1 MAYKD
6 FYTRVPGTNIT
17 YNDGTLSATKS
28 QEAGPRVM
36 IAASAVKG
44 IAGRLFTAE
53 SLESTVSEFGDFSEL
68 ATAYQTA
75 LANLPQTSNV
85 DLVRIATKAEHL
97 LVQKISKAGS
107 AEYETIIKISPK
119 RQGDVLV
126 GNKDVNAFEAYRL
139 ALVPVKKGNI
149 YKQRVVIVQDLT
161 SSTKTI
167 VYDSELEYT
176 QNLAD
181 FDVEINNDV
190 GNDHILFTPHAYST
204 EGAASTLR
212 AAAEQKNISINN
224 LITFDALAIGNIH
237 VFNASDTTNSAEVSN
252 PTYQIVKH
260 TQSSTY
266 SPDYLNKYASLEV
279 KYQDLDYLNSDMIY
293 VEGCY
298 ADILPLDL
306 ENASLSQAIDYGSY
320 NLGYMWKYVH
330 EGTPYSY
337 MFGRKDALNSA
348 NVSTDEIAVCSGPII
363 PLGGTITQGDNL
375 LYQVGTAGI
384 VLGDLLN
391 LFEVE
396 IIDLAATADSVEMFP
411 LNTGKIKVAIKSA
424 ALANGQTKSIVIG
437 KSDAPIFTVK
447 IKKGYTLPDNTKAK
461 FTIRASK
468 VAGNRTIS
476 DSLISKS
483 SADGNYDKPI
493 NCDPF
498 VISPFQLTGQLI
510 PETVLEQ
517 LLSFGSWLAPTNTTV
532 SLNAKAEQIREISF
546 LHQAASM
553 AYKAS
558 NIYRQCV
565 AFVPVSQPK
574 PSNDGVQKWA
584 GKAPL
589 YEIDND
595 TGELVVAQNGTMLQ
609 GCKLLFGAKNYRSGR
624 PFGGVILTTGNQLPN
639 GEPYGIDD
647 TDEAVDS
654 KGLPIDIGKHVVVVG
669 SWGTITPQ
677 NTRTDKILALPKVSK
692 FVNLAPAVM
701 GKLLALPIN
710 EEPIGPVN
718 GRIAGVSVLGVSV
731 PKSLLNSL
739 ALGRVCMF
747 DSAGSLS
754 ILRTTALP
762 TSDYTRVS
770 TLRAANRILSNI
782 REMALPFLGKT
793 VDFARTTMAQRIEG
807 FMTGEVRLGNIQGY
821 QPARISA
828 TKADEIAGRLN
839 VSVSFIPPFS
849 LETVNVD
856 MTVLPPQ

>member
-17 YNDGTLSATKS
+17 YNDGTLSATKN
-28 QEAGPRVM
+28 QEVGPRVM

-44 IAGRLFTAE
+44 VAGRLFTAE

-97 LVQKISKAGS
+97 LVQKISKADS

-126 GNKDVNAFEAYRL
+126 GSKDVNAFEAYRL

-190 GNDHILFTPHAYST
+190 GNDQILFTPHAYSDT
-204 EGAASTLR
+204 GAASTLS
-212 AAAEQKNISINN
+212 AAAEQKSISINN

-237 VFNASDTTNSAEVSN
+237 VFNASDTVISAAVSN
-252 PTYQIVKH
+252 LTYQIVKH

-306 ENASLSQAIDYGSY
+306 ANATISQAIDYGSY

-337 MFGRKDALNSA
+337 MFGRKDALSSD
-348 NVSTDEIAVCSGPII
+348 NVSTSERVLASTTV
-363 PLGGTITQGDNL
+363 GGTITTQL
-375 LYQVGTAGI
+375 SYQVGSAGI

-396 IIDLAATADSVEMFP
+396 ILNLAAGSGSVEMFP
-411 LNTGKIKVAIKSA
+411 LNTGKIKVAIKP
-424 ALANGQTKSIVIG
+424 GTIVPGTTKDIIIG

-447 IKKGYTLPDNTKAK
+447 IKSTYTLPADKTAK

-468 VAGNRTIS
+468 VANSLAIS
-476 DSLISKS
+476 DYLISLNDTN
-483 SADGNYDKPI
+483 AAYDKAV

-517 LLSFGSWLAPTNTTV
+517 LLSFSSWLAPTNTTV
-532 SLNAKAEQIREISF
+532 SLNAKVEQIREISF

-609 GCKLLFGAKNYRSGR
+609 GCKLLFGATNYRSGK

>member
-17 YNDGTLSATKS
+17 YNDGSLAAAKAL
-28 QEAGPRVM
+28 ENGPRVM
-36 IAASAVKG
+36 IAASAAKG
-44 IAGRLFTAE
+44 ITGRLFTAE
-53 SLESTVSEFGDFSEL
+53 SLESAISEFGEFSEL
-68 ATAYQTA
+68 ATAYQSA
-75 LANLPQTSNV
+75 LANLPQNSTV
-85 DLVRIATKAEHL
+85 DLVRIATKSEHL
-97 LVQKISKAGS
+97 LIQKKVKDGS
-107 AEYETIIKISPK
+107 SEYETIIKISPK

-126 GNKDVNAFEAYRL
+126 GSSFTDAFKAYRL

-149 YKQRVVIVQDLT
+149 YKQRVIVIQDLT
-161 SSTKTI
+161 TSTRTI

-181 FDVEINNDV
+181 FDIEINNDV
-190 GNDHILFTPHAYST
+190 GNDQILYTPLAYDKA
-204 EGAASTLR
+204 GAALSLADASAKT
-212 AAAEQKNISINN
+212 SI
-224 LITFDALAIGNIH
+224 LINEVPTFDALVIGNIH
-237 VFNASDTTNSAEVSN
+237 SFNSN
-252 PTYQIVKH
+252 PSAASSSVNTSLYQLTKH
-260 TQSSTY
+260 TTESNY
-266 SPDYLNKYASLEV
+266 SPDYLNKYSSLEV
-279 KYQDLDYLNSDMIY
+279 KYQDLDYLTSDMIY

-298 ADILPLDL
+298 ADILPFDL
-306 ENASLSQAIDYGSY
+306 VNATISEAIDYGSY

-330 EGTPYSY
+330 EGTPYIF
-337 MFGRKDALNSA
+337 MFGRKDALNSS
-348 NVSTDEIAVCSGPII
+348 NVSTDERVLATTTV
-363 PLGGTITQGDNL
+363 GGTVTTQL
-375 LYQVGTAGI
+375 SYQVGSAG
-384 VLGDLLN
+384 VQLGDLLN

-396 IIDLAATADSVEMFP
+396 ILNLAAASDSVEMFP
-411 LNTGKIKVAIKSA
+411 LESGKIKVAVKTASIDAGETKEIK
-424 ALANGQTKSIVIG
+424 IG
-437 KSDAPIFTVK
+437 KSDAIIFTIK
-447 IKKGYTLPDNTKAK
+447 IKSTYALPANKTAK

-468 VAGNRTIS
+468 VAGTLALS
-476 DSLISKS
+476 DYLIAKN
-483 SADGNYDKPI
+483 DTNLDYDKVI

-498 VISPFQLTGQLI
+498 VISAFKLTGQLV
-510 PETVLEQ
+510 PEAVLEQ
-517 LLSFGSWLAPTNTTV
+517 LLTFTSWIAPTNTSV
-532 SLNAKAEQIREISF
+532 SLILKEEQIREVSF

-565 AFVPVSQPK
+565 SFVPVSQPK

-589 YEIDND
+589 YQIND
-595 TGELVVAQNGTMLQ
+595 ENGELVVGQNGTMLQ
-609 GCKLLFGAKNYRSGR
+609 GCKLLFGATDYRGGK
-624 PFGGVILTTGNQLPN
+624 PFGGIILTTGSNLPN

-654 KGLPIDIGKHVVVVG
+654 KGLPIDIGKHVIVIG
-669 SWGTITPQ
+669 SWGSIVSQ
-677 NTRTDKILALPKVSK
+677 NTRTDKILALPKISK

-701 GKLLALPIN
+701 GKLLSLPIN

-718 GRIAGVSVLGVSV
+718 GRVSGVSVLGVSV
-731 PKSLLNSL
+731 PKSLLNSM
-739 ALGRVCMF
+739 ALGRICMF
-747 DSAGSLS
+747 DGSGALS
-754 ILRTTALP
+754 ILRTAALP
-762 TSDYTRVS
+762 SSDYTRVS

-782 REMALPFLGKT
+782 RDMALPFLGKT

-821 QPARISA
+821 QPTKISA

>member
-6 FYTRVPGTNIT
+6 FYTRVPGANVT
-17 YNDGTLSATKS
+17 YNDGSLSVAKN

-53 SLESTVSEFGDFSEL
+53 SLESTVSEFGEFSEL

-75 LANLPQTSNV
+75 LANLPEASNV
-85 DLVRIATKAEHL
+85 DLVRIATKSEHL
-97 LVQKISKAGS
+97 LIQKLVQANSS
-107 AEYETIIKISPK
+107 EYETVIKISPK

-126 GNKDVNAFEAYRL
+126 GNQQLDAFKAFRL

-149 YKQRVVIVQDLT
+149 YKQRVVIIQELT
-161 SSTKTI
+161 ASTQSI
-167 VYDSELEYT
+167 IYDSELELT

-190 GNDHILFTPHAYST
+190 GNDQILFTPSAYAGSAPLSLSDAVSKTIIMTGCKKFDELTIADIHSFNSSST
-204 EGAASTLR
+204 TAS
-212 AAAEQKNISINN
+212 AAAN
-224 LITFDALAIGNIH
+224 
-237 VFNASDTTNSAEVSN
+237 
-252 PTYQIVKH
+252 
-260 TQSSTY
+260 SSTY
-266 SPDYLNKYASLEV
+266 KVTKHVTSSDYEPDYLNKYASLEV
-279 KYQDLDYLNSDMIY
+279 KYQDLDYLTSDMIY

-298 ADILPLDL
+298 ADVLPLDL
-306 ENASLSQAIDYGSY
+306 ENATISQAIDYGSY

-330 EGTPYSY
+330 EGTPYLY
-337 MFGRKDALNSA
+337 MFGRKDALNPD
-348 NVSTDEIAVCSGPII
+348 NVSTAERVLATNA
-363 PLGGTITQGDNL
+363 GGTVTQL
-375 LYQVGTAGI
+375 SYQVGSAG
-384 VLGDLLN
+384 VQLGDLLN

-396 IIDLAATADSVEMFP
+396 ILDLAAVSDSVEMFP
-411 LNTGKIKVAIKSA
+411 LESGKIKVAVKTASIADGTTKEIKIGKPDEIIFTIKIKSTYS
-424 ALANGQTKSIVIG
+424 LAG
-437 KSDAPIFTVK
+437 KT
-447 IKKGYTLPDNTKAK
+447 AK

-468 VAGNRTIS
+468 VAGTLALS
-476 DSLISKS
+476 DYLIAKN
-483 SADGNYDKPI
+483 DTNLDYDKVI

-498 VISPFQLTGQLI
+498 VISAFKLTGQLV
-510 PETVLEQ
+510 PETVIEE
-517 LLSFGSWLAPTNTTV
+517 LLSFSSWTTPLNTTV
-532 SLNAKAEQIREISF
+532 SLNIKPEYIREISF

-558 NIYRQCV
+558 NVYRQCV

-584 GKAPL
+584 GKSPL
-589 YEIDND
+589 YQIDED

-609 GCKLLFGAKNYRSGR
+609 GCKLLFGASDYRSGR
-624 PFGGVILTTGNQLPN
+624 PFGGIILTTGNQLPN

-654 KGLPIDIGKHVVVVG
+654 KGLPIDIGKHVVIVG

-754 ILRTTALP
+754 ILRTAALP

-782 REMALPFLGKT
+782 RDMALPFLGKT

-821 QPARISA
+821 QPAKISA

>member
-17 YNDGTLSATKS
+17 YNDGSLAASKAL
-28 QEAGPRVM
+28 ENGPRVM
-36 IAASAVKG
+36 IAASAAKG
-44 IAGRLFTAE
+44 ITGRLFTAE
-53 SLESTVSEFGDFSEL
+53 SLESAISEFGEFSEL
-68 ATAYQTA
+68 ATAYQSA
-75 LANLPQTSNV
+75 LANLPQNSTV
-85 DLVRIATKAEHL
+85 DLVRIATKSEHL
-97 LVQKISKAGS
+97 LIEKKVNANS
-107 AEYETIIKISPK
+107 AEYETVIKISPK

-126 GNKDVNAFEAYRL
+126 GNSFTDAFKAYRL
-139 ALVPVKKGNI
+139 ALIPVKKGNI
-149 YKQRVVIVQDLT
+149 YKQRVLVVQDLT
-161 SSTKTI
+161 SSTRAV

-181 FDVEINNDV
+181 FDIEINNDV
-190 GNDHILFTPHAYST
+190 GNDQILFTPHAYDKNGLGLSISAAAEKKQVLLNELKT
-204 EGAASTLR
+204 FDSLVIGDIHSFNSAADTASTL
-212 AAAEQKNISINN
+212 ANATYK
-224 LITFDALAIGNIH
+224 IT
-237 VFNASDTTNSAEVSN
+237 
-252 PTYQIVKH
+252 KH
-260 TQSSTY
+260 TTAENYQ
-266 SPDYLNKYASLEV
+266 PDYLNKYASLEV
-279 KYQDLDYLNSDMIY
+279 KYQDLDYLSSDMIY

-298 ADILPLDL
+298 ADVLPLDL

-330 EGTPYSY
+330 EGTPYIY
-337 MFGRKDALNSA
+337 TFGRKDALNSA
-348 NVSTDEIAVCSGPII
+348 NVSTDEIAVCSGSII
-363 PLGGTITQGDNL
+363 TAGGTVTQGDNL
-375 LYQVGTAGI
+375 LYQVGSAGI

-396 IIDLAATADSVEMFP
+396 ILDLAAVADSVEMFP
-411 LNTGKIKVAIKSA
+411 LNTGKIKVAIKSV
-424 ALANGQTKSIVIG
+424 ALANGATKSIVIG
-437 KSDAPIFTVK
+437 KSSAPIFTVK
-447 IKKGYTLPDNTKAK
+447 IKKGYTLPAGKTAK

-468 VAGNRTIS
+468 VAGNTTIS
-476 DSLISKS
+476 ASLISKS
-483 SADGNYDKPI
+483 SVDANYDKAI

-498 VISPFQLTGQLI
+498 VITPFQLTGQLV
-510 PETVLEQ
+510 PEAVLEQ
-517 LLSFGSWLAPTNTTV
+517 LLSIDFSKPQDTAV
-532 SLNAKAEQIREISF
+532 SLVTKESHIREVSF

-589 YEIDND
+589 YQIND
-595 TGELVVAQNGTMLQ
+595 ENGELVVGQNGTMLQ
-609 GCKLLFGAKNYRSGR
+609 GCKLLFGATNYRSGK
-624 PFGGVILTTGNQLPN
+624 PFGGIILTTGADLPN

-647 TDEAVDS
+647 TDEAVDA
-654 KGLPIDIGKHVVVVG
+654 KGLPIDIGKHVIVIG
-669 SWGTITPQ
+669 SWGSIVSQ
-677 NTRTDKILALPKVSK
+677 NTRTDKILALPKISK

-701 GKLLALPIN
+701 GKLLSLPIN

-718 GRIAGVSVLGVSV
+718 GRVAGVSVLGVSV
-731 PKSLLNSL
+731 PKSLLNSM
-739 ALGRVCMF
+739 ALGRICMF
-747 DSAGSLS
+747 DGSGALS
-754 ILRTTALP
+754 ILRTAALP
-762 TSDYTRVS
+762 SSDYTRVS
-770 TLRAANRILSNI
+770 TLRAANRILSNV
-782 REMALPFLGKT
+782 RDMALPFLGKT

-821 QPARISA
+821 QPTKISA

>member
-97 LVQKISKAGS
+97 LVQKISKADS

-126 GNKDVNAFEAYRL
+126 GNSEVDAFKAYRL

-161 SSTKTI
+161 SSTKAI

-190 GNDHILFTPHAYST
+190 GNDQILFTPHAYST
-204 EGAASTLR
+204 TGAASTLS
-212 AAAEQKNISINN
+212 AAAEQKSISINN
-224 LITFDALAIGNIH
+224 LITFKDLVIGNIH
-237 VFNASDTTNSAEVSN
+237 VFNASDAADSAAVSN
-252 PTYQIVKH
+252 PTYQIIKH

-306 ENASLSQAIDYGSY
+306 ANASISQAIDYGSY

-337 MFGRKDALNSA
+337 MFGRKDALSSD
-348 NVSTDEIAVCSGPII
+348 NVSTDERILATTTI
-363 PLGGTITQGDNL
+363 GGTIPTTVTQL
-375 LYQVGTAGI
+375 SYQVGSAGI

-396 IIDLAATADSVEMFP
+396 ILDLADGATSVEMFP
-411 LNTGKIKVAIKSA
+411 LNTGKIKVAIKPGTI
-424 ALANGQTKSIVIG
+424 ANGATKSIIIG
-437 KSDAPIFTVK
+437 KSEAPIFTVK
-447 IKKGYTLPDNTKAK
+447 IKKGYSLNGKTAK

-468 VAGNRTIS
+468 VANSLSIS
-476 DSLISKS
+476 DFLIDKDNVNC
-483 SADGNYDKPI
+483 AYDKAV

-510 PETVLEQ
+510 PEAVLEQ
-517 LLSFGSWLAPTNTTV
+517 LLSFSSWLAPTNTTV

-565 AFVPVSQPK
+565 AFIPVSQPK

-609 GCKLLFGAKNYRSGR
+609 GCKLLFGATNYRSGR